1 MAKLVIE
8 PYFFVL
14 EADSHWLN
22 LHLVQ
27 EKAKGVLGRL
37 NTKLVH
43 DVIKTYK
50 TWGPAAHLFAEGAS
64 FRV

>member
-8 PYFFVL
+8 PNFFVL

-27 EKAKGVLGRL
+27 EEAKGRA
-37 NTKLVH
+37 
-43 DVIKTYK
+43 D
-50 TWGPAAHLFAEGAS
+50 AARAS
-64 FRV
+64 YLLTFVRFLDEPIQISKITQM